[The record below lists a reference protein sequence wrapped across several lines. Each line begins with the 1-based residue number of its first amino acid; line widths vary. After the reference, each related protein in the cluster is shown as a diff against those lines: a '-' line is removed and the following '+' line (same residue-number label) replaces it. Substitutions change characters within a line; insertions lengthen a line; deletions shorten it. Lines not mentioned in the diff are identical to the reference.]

1 MAFMDVLRDLAA
13 WSTLAIAAIL
23 LIVQLLAH
31 EIGYRLGTVSKTG
44 VPGQAENV
52 GVVVA
57 GMLGLLAFVLALT
70 LSYST
75 ARFNERRQGTLAEA
89 NAIGTA
95 WLRAT
100 AIGSPQAV
108 DVARLLEDY
117 LKAREDFVN
126 AGLDADAIATANRDT
141 SRLQQSIWGGVSAIV
156 RERPDPVSA
165 SLMAAVNEA
174 FDAGTS
180 ERFAVGMRLPPQIF
194 WLLAGVMLLS
204 MAALGY
210 QFGLR
215 GRPVRILTL
224 LLTVVWT
231 AIVVNILDL
240 ASPRIGNFRTNAVV
254 YEWTRQGFTGMG
266 GPPAASQ

>member
-1 MAFMDVLRDLAA
+1 MSVLLALA
-13 WSTLAIAAIL
+13 EWSPLAVAVL
-23 LIVQLLAH
+23 LLAVQFLAH
-31 EIGYRLGTVSKTG
+31 EAGYRLGVWRKAHAA
-44 VPGQAENV
+44 GQMENV
-52 GVVVA
+52 GVVVT

-75 ARFNERRQGTLAEA
+75 GRFNERRLGTLAEA

-95 WLRAT
+95 WLRAA
-100 AIGSPQAV
+100 AIGTPQAV
-108 DVARLLEDY
+108 EVARQLEDY
-117 LKAREDFVN
+117 LTAREAF
-126 AGLDADAIATANRDT
+126 AGASRNSDVIDKANQDT
-141 SRLQQSIWGGVSAIV
+141 SRLQQSIWTGVSAIV

-174 FDAGTS
+174 FDAGTT
-180 ERFAVGMRLPPQIF
+180 ERFALGMRLPPQIF

-215 GRPVRILTL
+215 GRPVRILAV

-231 AIVVNILDL
+231 AIVVSILDL
-240 ASPRIGNFRTNAVV
+240 ASPRVGNFRTNIAV
-254 YEWTRQGFTGMG
+254 YEWTRQSFSSMSML
-266 GPPAASQ
+266 PAEPN